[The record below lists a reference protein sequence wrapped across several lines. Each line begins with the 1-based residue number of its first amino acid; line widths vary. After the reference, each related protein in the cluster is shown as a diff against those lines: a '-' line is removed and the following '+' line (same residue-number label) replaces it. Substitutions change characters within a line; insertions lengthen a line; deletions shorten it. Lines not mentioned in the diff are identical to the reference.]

1 MHAVYRSYDMEYYM
15 SLIGPDKHCECK
27 IVNIFL
33 SISLKI
39 CFGCSKEPSHRDGSF
54 DHPQHIFWLR
64 KKKIK
69 FYLHV
74 RTFIRRP
81 A

>member
-39 CFGCSKEPSHRDGSF
+39 CFGHRDGSF
-54 DHPQHIFWLR
+54 DHPQHMFWLR
-64 KKKIK
+64 KKK